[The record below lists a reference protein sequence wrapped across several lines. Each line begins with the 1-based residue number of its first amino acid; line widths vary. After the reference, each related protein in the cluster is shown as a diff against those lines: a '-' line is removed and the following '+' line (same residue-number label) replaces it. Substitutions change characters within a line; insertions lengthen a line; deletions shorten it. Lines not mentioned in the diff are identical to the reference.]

1 MISRMFRA
9 RACIRRFLRNETGS
23 STVEFCILLP
33 AFLAL
38 FISSYEAG
46 LLMVRNVMLERGVDL
61 AVRDLRLGTPEPPT
75 FEEFKQSICDNSL
88 IIANCNEVIQVELRP
103 VSTTTW
109 AMLDGPTNCIETASE
124 IDPIDQ
130 TEYSVGTNNE
140 LMLVRVCSLFD
151 PLFGTTG
158 FAMRL
163 PMIEEGKYA
172 LVATSAFVN
181 EPSR

>member
-1 MISRMFRA
+1 MIP
-9 RACIRRFLRNETGS
+9 FLRRAKSRAYRFRRDETGA
-23 STVEFCILLP
+23 STVEFVLIFP

-46 LLMVRNVMLERGVDL
+46 LLMIRNVMLERGVDL
-61 AVRDLRLGTPEPPT
+61 AVRELRLGTPVPPS
-75 FEEFKQSICDNSL
+75 FDEFKQSICDSAL
-88 IIANCNEVIQVELRP
+88 IIRDCDEVIQVELRP

-109 AMLDGPTNCIETASE
+109 APLAGPARCIDMASD

-163 PMIEEGKYA
+163 PLFDDGRYA
-172 LVATSAFVN
+172 LVATSSFVN

>member
-1 MISRMFRA
+1 MMSLLSRVRA
-9 RACIRRFLRNETGS
+9 RLSRFRRGEAGT
-23 STVEFCILLP
+23 STIEFCILLP
-33 AFLAL
+33 GFLAI
-38 FISSYEAG
+38 FISAYESG
-46 LLMVRNVMLERGVDL
+46 LLMVRNVMLERGVDI
-61 AVRDLRLGTPEPPT
+61 AVRELRLGTPQPPT
-75 FEEFKQSICDNSL
+75 FEEFKQSICDGAA
-88 IIANCNEVIQVELRP
+88 IIQNCDEVLQVELRP

-109 AMLDGPTNCIETASE
+109 NVLDGPTLCIDRSEE

-151 PLFGTTG
+151 PLFSTTG
-158 FAMRL
+158 WAMKL
-163 PMIEEGKYA
+163 PMIRDDQYA